1 MLKLSTHKI
10 LALAAALAVTPAA
23 LAQATAPAQPSPA
36 TPATQPAPTT
46 PAAVPDRSVAYYH
59 YALAHTYEDMA
70 AGYGLPEYGTQAI
83 EEYKL
88 ALQADPTSKELN
100 TGLAEMYF
108 RLGRIRDSV
117 MEAQELVKKD
127 PNNLDAHKLLGR
139 IYLRSLS
146 DAQEGSPSDQM
157 LKQAIEQ
164 YEKIVQ
170 LEPTD
175 VEDHLLLGRL
185 YSLDHDQAK
194 AKTQF
199 EAARK
204 IEPSSEDAALNL
216 ARVYSEDGQMNE
228 AVQTLLAMPEED
240 RTAKTETALGA
251 VYEQQHDEKNAIA
264 AYRRAVALDP
274 DSLDTERALA
284 QALLTAGQ
292 IAEAQK
298 TYQDIAATDPQ
309 DATAYVRISE
319 IQRNQGKYDDAL
331 ATLNKAKSLVHDSVE
346 VNYNEALIY
355 DSLGRFDEAA
365 TLLQKLVADAT
376 HTGSPYTQPEKSN
389 LTLFLDR
396 LANVY
401 REQNKTAEAVATYR
415 QMIDLGPDAAARA
428 YQFIIET
435 YRDARE
441 SGKAL
446 DAAKEAVA
454 KYPLNADL
462 KLVLAGQLA
471 DNNQVDAAIKLSK
484 EQLKGTPADRET
496 YISLAQMYTRL
507 RRYQDASDALDSA
520 EKLTTRPED
529 RLFVYFLRGDNFD
542 RQKDDSA
549 AEVQFRKALAID
561 PNNAATLNY
570 LGYMFADRGVRL
582 DESVTLLK
590 KAVELDPQN
599 GAYLDSLGWA
609 YFKQGNYQMAE
620 DNLLK
625 AIQRLPADPSLHD
638 HLGQIYDKTGR
649 TRLAATQWEI
659 AVKGYHE
666 SNPADYEAGD
676 LARAE
681 KHLESAH
688 LRLAKGE
695 SASVPSASSNKQ

>member
-1 MLKLSTHKI
+1 MSKLSAPQI
-10 LALAAALAVTPAA
+10 LALAALAISPAA
-23 LAQATAPAQPSPA
+23 FAQATAPAQPSAAAPAPAAAPA
-36 TPATQPAPTT
+36 TT
-46 PAAVPDRSVAYYH
+46 DRSAAYYH
-59 YALAHTYEDMA
+59 FALAHTYEDMA
-70 AGYGLPEYGTQAI
+70 VGYGLPEYGTQAI

-108 RLGRIRDSV
+108 RLGRIRDAV
-117 MEAQELVKKD
+117 MEAQDLVKRD
-127 PNNLDAHKLLGR
+127 PNNLAAHKLLGR

-170 LEPTD
+170 LEPND

-185 YSLDHDQAK
+185 YSLDHNQTK
-194 AKTQF
+194 AKVEF

-204 IEPSSEDAALNL
+204 LEPSSEDAALNL
-216 ARVYSEDGQMNE
+216 ARVYAEDGQLAE
-228 AVQTLLAMPEED
+228 AIQTLQAMPEED
-240 RTAKTETALGA
+240 RTAKTETALGGI
-251 VYEQQHDEKNAIA
+251 YEQQHDEKNAIA

-274 DSLDTERALA
+274 DSLDTERSLA
-284 QALLTAGQ
+284 QALLTANQ
-292 IAEAQK
+292 LSEAQK
-298 TYQDIAATDPQ
+298 VYQDIATTDPQ
-309 DATAYVRISE
+309 DAMAYIRISE
-319 IQRNQGKYDDAL
+319 IQRNQGKYDEAL

-365 TLLQKLVADAT
+365 TILQKLVSDAT
-376 HTGSPYTQPEKSN
+376 HTGQPYTSGEKSN
-389 LTLFLDR
+389 LSLFLDR

-415 QMIDLGPDAAARA
+415 EMIDLGPDSGARA
-428 YQFIIET
+428 YQFIVDT

-441 SGKAL
+441 SNKAL
-446 DAAKEAVA
+446 EAAKEAVA
-454 KYPLNADL
+454 KYPLNVDL
-462 KLVLAGQLA
+462 KLLLAGQLA
-471 DNNQVDAAIKLSK
+471 DNNQVDAGIKLAK
-484 EQLKGTPADRET
+484 EQLHGSSADRET
-496 YISLAQMYTRL
+496 YLSLAQMYTRL
-507 RRYQDASDALDSA
+507 HRYQDASEALDAA
-520 EKLTTRPED
+520 EKLTVRPDD
-529 RLFVYFLRGDNFD
+529 RLYIYFLRGANYD

-561 PNNAATLNY
+561 PNNTMTLNY
-570 LGYMFADRGVRL
+570 LGYMFADRGVKL

-620 DNLLK
+620 ENLQK
-625 AIQRLPADPSLHD
+625 AIQRLPSDPSLHD
-638 HLGQIYDKTGR
+638 HLGQIYEKTGR
-649 TRLAATQWEI
+649 LRQAAAQWEI
-659 AVKGYHE
+659 AVKEYHE

-676 LARAE
+676 LSRAE
-681 KHLESAH
+681 KHLENAH
-688 LRLAKGE
+688 LRLAKGD
-695 SASVPSASSNKQ
+695 SASVPAPNSTKQ